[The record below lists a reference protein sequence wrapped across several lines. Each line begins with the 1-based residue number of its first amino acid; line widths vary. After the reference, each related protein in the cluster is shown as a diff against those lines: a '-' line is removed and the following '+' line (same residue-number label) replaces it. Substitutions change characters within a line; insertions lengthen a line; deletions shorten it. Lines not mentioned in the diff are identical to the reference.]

1 MAERSRPWDGIVT
14 GDAGPYSFEQWTN
27 VWKTAVSP
35 VIATAGVFQDQLNV
49 LDLSS
54 VAASPVSV
62 ASGRALVNGIWYE
75 SDAAVSV
82 GIPDAIV
89 NPRVDRIVARADWV
103 LQTVRITRIAG
114 AEAAAP
120 VAPALVQIDGTTW
133 DLPLWQVGVAVGPAS
148 VLTFF
153 RDERSFIGQ
162 YEPVG
167 VSDQRVYIESEFYLP
182 DTAMVNNDR
191 FDNWEI
197 EIAGTGVVNA
207 LDLAGFG
214 SGAATLRYIGG
225 GPGATV
231 SIRNRNHRPDVI
243 DAHLIIRSKQPNTDV
258 ALDRI
263 LGFQDSAISLAPANG
278 VFFRSNGTANW
289 FAVTRAAGVE
299 AGSAIDTGQ
308 ALDNVWRKFEIR
320 QVDTSVVTFLIDDLV
335 VATNRVNIPSATSQ
349 FLRHG
354 IFDDGAGAPAIAD
367 YMDIDRTTLRGNR

>member
-14 GDAGPYSFEQWTN
+14 GDAGPYSFEQWTD
-27 VWKTAVSP
+27 VWKTQSSP
-35 VIATAGVFQDQLNV
+35 VIATAGVFQDQLNA
-49 LDLSS
+49 LDLSGL
-54 VAASPVSV
+54 PVTPV
-62 ASGRALVNGIWYE
+62 DIASGRALVNGIWYE
-75 SDAAVSV
+75 SDATEMIA
-82 GIPDAIV
+82 IPAPAA
-89 NPRVDRIVARADWV
+89 NPRVDRIVLRADWV
-103 LQTVRITRIAG
+103 LQTVRLFRIGG
-114 AEAAAP
+114 AEAASP
-120 VAPALVQIDGTTW
+120 VPPAIVQIDGTTW
-133 DLPLWQVGVAVGPAS
+133 DLPLWQVHIVNGTNVITV
-148 VLTFF
+148 F

-162 YEPVG
+162 YVPTG
-167 VSDQRVYIESEFYLP
+167 VTDERVYFESEFYLP

-197 EIAGTGVVNA
+197 EITGTGVVNA

-214 SGAATLRYIGG
+214 SGAATLRYVGG

-243 DAHLIIRSKQPNTDV
+243 DAHLIVRSKQPNTDA

-263 LGFQDSAISLAPANG
+263 LGFQDSAITLTPTNG
-278 VFFRSNGTANW
+278 VFFRSNGVGNW

-299 AGSAIDTGQ
+299 TATDTGQ

-320 QVDTSVVTFLIDDLV
+320 QVNTSVVTFLIDNVV
-335 VATNRVNIPSATSQ
+335 VATHQANIPSATAQ

-354 IFDDGAGAPAIAD
+354 IFDDGAGAPAAAD

>member
-14 GDAGPYSFEQWTN
+14 GDAGPYSDDQWTD
-27 VWKTAVSP
+27 VWKTQVSP

-49 LDLSS
+49 LDLSGLP
-54 VAASPVSV
+54 ATPVDI
-62 ASGRALVNGIWYE
+62 ATGRALVNGIWYE
-75 SDAAVSV
+75 SDASVAIAV
-82 GIPDAIV
+82 PTPAA
-89 NPRVDRIVARADWV
+89 NPRVDRIVLRADWV
-103 LQTVRITRIAG
+103 LQTVRLTRIAG

-120 VAPALVQIDGTTW
+120 VPPALVQVDGTTW
-133 DLPLWQVGVAVGPAS
+133 DLPLWQVHTTVGGVITV
-148 VLTFF
+148 F

-167 VSDQRVYIESEFYLP
+167 VSDQRVYMESEFYLP

-197 EIAGTGVVNA
+197 EIVGTGVVNA

-231 SIRNRNHRPDVI
+231 SIRNRDHRPDAI
-243 DAHLIIRSKQPNTDV
+243 DAHLIMRVKHPNTDA

-263 LGFQDSAISLAPANG
+263 LGFQDSAISLTPTNG
-278 VFFRSNGTANW
+278 VFWRANGAGNL

-308 ALDNVWRKFEIR
+308 ALDDVWRKLEIR
-320 QVDTSVVTFLIDDLV
+320 QVDTSVVTFLIDDV
-335 VATNRVNIPSATSQ
+335 VVVTNRVNIPSATAQ
-349 FLRHG
+349 FLRAG

-367 YMDIDRTTLRGNR
+367 YMNIDRVTLRGNR